1 MENIKNENV
10 EVKVDSKKVKNTESL
25 DKTSEM
31 IKSKLD
37 DELLLIKDDNFTN
50 NIAFKKLSELTEDDL
65 SYFGKGVLKCV
76 VVKAKNGSYIK
87 MALKLGDN
95 VVLQDS
101 LTKEKSVILNKLRP
115 ELINNETI
123 IPVKLISFIPIS
135 SVKENVHT
143 GEIVSSRA
151 YCCIAPICESVV
163 FNGGLKENR
172 FTHKKT
178 SKSYLSKDKITLI
191 KIHNNDNPDK
201 LVRFYDLGEQGN
213 IDSDEEYDLSFSE

>member
-1 MENIKNENV
+1 MENIKNEDVKV
-10 EVKVDSKKVKNTESL
+10 EVKNTKNAKVE
-25 DKTSEM
+25 DKTSEL
-31 IKSKLD
+31 IKQKLD
-37 DELLLIKDDNFTN
+37 DELLLIKDEEFVNK
-50 NIAFKKLSELTEDDL
+50 IAFKKLNELTEEDL
-65 SYFGKGVLKCV
+65 SKFGKGILKCIA
-76 VVKAKNGSYIK
+76 VKSKNGSFIK

-101 LTKEKSVILNKLRP
+101 LSKEKSVILNKLRP
-115 ELINNETI
+115 EVINNETI

-135 SVKENVHT
+135 SVKENIHT
-143 GEIVSSRA
+143 GEMVSSRA

-163 FNGGLKENR
+163 FNGGMKENR

-191 KIHNNDNPDK
+191 KIHNADNPDK

-213 IDSDEEYDLSFSE
+213 IESEEEYDLSFSE